1 MLCAKRSSVIDIN
14 MELVRT
20 AFSGLTLISI
30 FLAYLNYRA
39 SSLKKE
45 EDDKVVKDKEIL
57 NQAVNS
63 LTWGFETLTE
73 GKSEEVPK
81 ASRLNWLTSARHIM
95 RYLALKKLIQTET
108 YKLIC
113 AEKEEYWRH
122 KFYVL
127 LDRQELRKSDYYT
140 DKLNNDWSENIELT
154 SAMVINDFANWS
166 DETIDPLD
174 VVERK
179 TLIEHGKPFN
189 GKCGRGI
196 ELYYCKFEEIKV
208 QREREAIAHNK

>member
-1 MLCAKRSSVIDIN
+1 

-30 FLAYLNYRA
+30 FLAYLSYRA
-39 SSLKKE
+39 SNIKKE

-63 LTWGFETLTE
+63 LTWAFETLTE
-73 GKSEEVPK
+73 GNSEDVPK
-81 ASRLNWLTSARHIM
+81 ANRLNWLTSARHIV
-95 RYLALKKLIQTET
+95 RYSALQKLIQTET

-113 AEKEEYWRH
+113 AEKEEYWRY

-127 LDRQELRKSDYYT
+127 LDHQELRKSDYYT
-140 DKLNNDWSENIELT
+140 DKLNNDWPENIELT

-166 DETIDPLD
+166 DGTIDPLD
-174 VVERK
+174 VIEQSA
-179 TLIEHGKPFN
+179 LIEHGKPFN

-196 ELYYCKFEEIKV
+196 QSYYCKFEEIKAKL
-208 QREREAIAHNK
+208 EREVITRNQQINQDK